1 MALRAASAG
10 KRCATSCS
18 KPTMPRDTGR
28 NDRRS
33 RIAYLAARLMAED
46 GIEDYALA
54 KRKAARQAGMPEAT
68 RELPTNEEV
77 DEAFRV
83 YQQIYHHEE
92 HRNRLRVLRE
102 TAVRAMRELARFN
115 PHLTGSVL
123 NGNAGKYADVNLQL
137 FTDNEKAVE
146 LYLIDRR
153 IPYKSAQSRLYS
165 GEEMRTVP
173 VYTLSDHGTDIEL
186 TVLSMLDLRSPL
198 RTSPEG
204 KNIERAKLPA
214 VEQLIADT

>member
-1 MALRAASAG
+1 
-10 KRCATSCS
+10 
-18 KPTMPRDTGR
+18 MPKDTGR

-54 KRKAARQAGMPEAT
+54 KRKAARQAGMPET

-77 DEAFRV
+77 EEAFRT
-83 YQQIYHHEE
+83 YQQIYHHAE

-102 TAVRAMRELARFN
+102 AAVRAMRELARFN

-153 IPYKSAQSRLYS
+153 IPYTSAQSRLYS
-165 GEEMRTVP
+165 GEEMCTVP

-186 TVLSMLDLRSPL
+186 TVLSTLDLRGPL
-198 RTSPEG
+198 RTSREG
-204 KNIERAKLPA
+204 KNIERAKLQA
-214 VEQLIADT
+214 VEQLLAEA

>member
-1 MALRAASAG
+1 
-10 KRCATSCS
+10 
-18 KPTMPRDTGR
+18 MPKDTGR

-54 KRKAARQAGMPEAT
+54 KRKAARQAGMPDT
-68 RELPTNEEV
+68 RELPTNQEV
-77 DEAFRV
+77 DEALRT

-115 PHLTGSVL
+115 PYLTGSVL

-153 IPYKSAQSRLYS
+153 IPYKAAQSRLYS

-173 VYTLSDHGTDIEL
+173 VYTLSDHGTDIKL
-186 TVLSMLDLRSPL
+186 TVLLTLDLRGPL
-198 RTSPEG
+198 RTSPDG
-204 KNIERAKLPA
+204 KSIERAKLQA
-214 VEQLIADT
+214 VEQLLAEA